1 MELPASIQIT
11 SNYGNIDAKMYSSK
25 NIWLNLTKENP
36 AFSVNT
42 ATYLNAFLPPT
53 TLQINIQMS

>member
-42 ATYLNAFLPPT
+42 ATYLNAFLPLT
-53 TLQINIQMS
+53 QHYK